1 MEPAGMVHAL
11 EKIRGLL
18 EPDGRLI
25 DIHPS
30 GEPPPIEVRVGQRTI
45 VVGWMKETDDFAEYA
60 QASAALSQVVERG
73 WFDVER
79 KGAFEF
85 ITHADSVA
93 DLRDYLAKEWKD
105 AILDEA
111 VAARA
116 EELLSA
122 PEPDKELIVREQIRI
137 ARLGPGDL
145 NGSI

>member
-1 MEPAGMVHAL
+1 MVHAL
-11 EKIRGLL
+11 EKIRELL
-18 EPDGRLI
+18 QPDGRLI

-30 GEPPPIEVRVGQRTI
+30 GAPPPIEVRIGQQTT
-45 VVGWMKETDDFAEYA
+45 VVGWMRETDDFIEYA
-60 QASAALSQVVERG
+60 QASAALSEAVQRG

-85 ITHADSVA
+85 ATHADSIS

-116 EELLSA
+116 EQLLSRV
-122 PEPDKELIVREQIRI
+122 ERDKGLIVREQIRI
-137 ARLGPGDL
+137 ARLRPGDL
-145 NGSI
+145 YGSA